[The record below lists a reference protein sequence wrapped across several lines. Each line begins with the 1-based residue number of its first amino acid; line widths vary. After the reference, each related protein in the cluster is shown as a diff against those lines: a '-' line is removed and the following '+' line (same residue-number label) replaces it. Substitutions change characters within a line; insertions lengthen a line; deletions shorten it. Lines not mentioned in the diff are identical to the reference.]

1 MSYQHHDTG
10 KKGED
15 MAVDYLLKQRFTILH
30 RNWRHARYEIDVIAS
45 RDNLLHIIEV
55 KTRCNLLF
63 GHPEESVSKK
73 KIIHL
78 LRGARAYMNKN
89 PQWREVQFNI
99 LSITML
105 PGQPVEFFFIEDV
118 YL

>member
-15 MAVDYLLKQRFTILH
+15 MAVEYLLQQRFTILH
-30 RNWRHARYEIDVIAS
+30 RNWRYLRYEIDIIAE
-45 RDNLLHIIEV
+45 RDNVLHFIEV
-55 KTRCNLLF
+55 KTRCTLLF
-63 GHPEESVSKK
+63 GYPEESVSKK
-73 KIIHL
+73 KIMNM
-78 LRGARAYMNKN
+78 LRSAEAFQYQY
-89 PQWREVQFNI
+89 PQWQQVQYNI

-105 PGQPVEFFFIEDV
+105 NNQPPEFFFIEDV

>member
-15 MAVDYLLKQRFTILH
+15 MAVDYLQKQRFTILQ
-30 RNWRHARYEIDVIAS
+30 RNWRYARYEIDIIAA
-45 RDNLLHIIEV
+45 RDNVLHVIEV
-55 KTRCNLLF
+55 KTRSSLLF

-73 KIIHL
+73 KINNL
-78 LRGARAYMNKN
+78 LLGARAYMYQNT
-89 PQWREVQFNI
+89 QWREVQFNI

-105 PGQPVEFFFIEDV
+105 PGQPVEYFFIEDV